1 MFYKANVTG
10 DVSHARWV
18 RYREGYVL
26 DQAMVSLVATLWQVQ
41 TVGCPNCILG
51 HREII
56 FCVSSIAYAS
66 LST

>member
-26 DQAMVSLVATLWQVQ
+26 DQAMVSLVVTIGRSRLWDAR
-41 TVGCPNCILG
+41 TVYLVTG
-51 HREII
+51 R
-56 FCVSSIAYAS
+56 SSSAS
-66 LST
+66 RALLMRR

>member
-1 MFYKANVTG
+1 MPAMFYKANVTG

-41 TVGCPNCILG
+41 SKGTVLRG
-51 HREII
+51 
-56 FCVSSIAYAS
+56 
-66 LST
+66 